1 MLKTDFA
8 DLARQVADAQPER
21 RELTLEQEK
30 AVVADRK
37 LLLLAICCLSQWTF
51 EQIVSTYT
59 YTEAEVVK
67 GFVRLDR
74 LGIIELRPM
83 NRYRLHV
90 AKTFRWRPHGPV
102 MQYFREQVV
111 DDYYSGGFDGEGEM
125 LMLVHGQIG
134 RSLASTFIERLQR
147 VGQDF
152 AQQHLADQKLAA
164 AAEAALHAG
173 RRDAQLVVRR
183 VSRPEARRD
192 DAGLSLATARLEARR
207 ASGGAHF
214 DAARPRLLEFRQS
227 QRQHAVFQRGLDV
240 LAVELAAEREAA
252 AIAARTHFGIDGFQL
267 LRLRRVPAALRA
279 SSVSPS
285 TRIDSDSRVA
295 PGRSAVKRDAG
306 VVFGHIDERDQRRSV
321 SQKLRAGLVVSR
333 FTSLLLRVHG
343 DCSFRVGRAASA
355 RVLDFDAAR
364 A

>member
-1 MLKTDFA
+1 MSTSQDLIAVLKAELKRAGLTYAALAGALGLAESSVKRMFAKGDMPLARIDEICRVLKTDFA

-21 RELTLEQEK
+21 RELTLEQER

-67 GFVRLDR
+67 GFVRLDK
-74 LGIIELRPM
+74 LGIIELKPM

-152 AQQHLADQKLAA
+152 AQQHLADQKL
-164 AAEAALHAG
+164 G
-173 RRDAQLVVRR
+173 PAQKRPYTLVVAMR
-183 VSRPEARRD
+183 SWLFAAFRD
-192 DAGLSLATARLEARR
+192 L
-207 ASGGAHF
+207 
-214 DAARPRLLEFRQS
+214 
-227 QRQHAVFQRGLDV
+227 
-240 LAVELAAEREAA
+240 
-252 AIAARTHFGIDGFQL
+252 
-267 LRLRRVPAALRA
+267 
-279 SSVSPS
+279 
-285 TRIDSDSRVA
+285 
-295 PGRSAVKRDAG
+295 KRDA
-306 VVFGHIDERDQRRSV
+306 
-321 SQKLRAGLVVSR
+321 
-333 FTSLLLRVHG
+333 
-343 DCSFRVGRAASA
+343 ASE
-355 RVLDFDAAR
+355 V
-364 A
+364 